1 MKSGYGSVI
10 GKFFKDY
17 IILIEG
23 PSSDARMDQIIA
35 EAKRL
40 VPNKPIKYVIN
51 THFHFDHTGG
61 LRTAVANDI
70 TIVTHRGNKGLYEDV
85 MSNSHAL
92 VPDEL
97 QMKSPRP
104 KAKVEYVD
112 DKKVFTDGEHTIE
125 TYHVEGS
132 SHNNAALMIYLP
144 KQKILINADEFNVN
158 GTAPTAPVAMPNG
171 YQVNF
176 LEGSGTPEAGCR
188 SPHS

>member
-1 MKSGYGSVI
+1 M
-10 GKFFKDY
+10 
-17 IILIEG
+17 
-23 PSSDARMDQIIA
+23 RMDQIIA

-40 VPNKPIKYVIN
+40 VPNKTIKYVIN

-61 LRTAVANDI
+61 LRAAVANDI
-70 TIVTHRGNKGLYEDV
+70 TIITHRGNKGLYEDV

-97 QMKSPRP
+97 QMKNPRP

-125 TYHVEGS
+125 TYHIEGG

-144 KQKILINADEFNVN
+144 KQKILINADEFNV
-158 GTAPTAPVAMPNG
+158 GQPLSAPVAMPNS

-176 LEGSGTPEAGCR
+176 LKEVERRKLVVDRHIPIHLPGDGRKVTQQELRYMAGMK
-188 SPHS
+188 